1 MNEEQLLRRAASAW
15 SDGDRHHS
23 LRLLKD
29 AVRLD
34 PSLGS
39 VRRVL
44 AERYREM
51 GAPDQA
57 GRWGISLDGWTTD
70 LERDRLARLL
80 AGAGIDE
87 SQAVRFLALPDGR
100 VPDSVMELL
109 EGPTSVYRDRFQA
122 RLREEYGEEEG
133 SPLFIPTIVLW
144 ALYMITSVA
153 GAYTIFGFAV
163 FGSASSILARS
174 IGLLSIGVLV
184 IALASSAAMA
194 ASIRAKGWTAGWAM
208 GSIVVGGLF
217 VWGLASGWT
226 LR

>member
-1 MNEEQLLRRAASAW
+1 M
-15 SDGDRHHS
+15 
-23 LRLLKD
+23 LKD

-34 PSLGS
+34 PSLDS

-51 GAPDQA
+51 GNPDQA

-80 AGAGIDE
+80 AAAGIDE
-87 SQAVRFLALPDGR
+87 SQAVHFLALPDGR
-100 VPDSVMELL
+100 VPDSVTELL

-122 RLREEYGEEEG
+122 RLREEYEVEDR
-133 SPLFIPTIVLW
+133 SPLFSPTIVIW
-144 ALYMITSVA
+144 ALYMITGVG
-153 GAYTIFGFAV
+153 GAYTIFGFAL

-174 IGLLSIGVLV
+174 IALASVGILV

-194 ASIRAKGWTAGWAM
+194 ASIRAKGWAAGCAM
-208 GSIVVGGLF
+208 GSIVVGALF

>member
-1 MNEEQLLRRAASAW
+1 M
-15 SDGDRHHS
+15 
-23 LRLLKD
+23 LKD

-34 PSLGS
+34 PSLDS

-80 AGAGIDE
+80 AAAGIDE
-87 SQAVRFLALPDGR
+87 SQAVHFLDLPDGR
-100 VPDSVMELL
+100 VPDSVTELL

-122 RLREEYGEEEG
+122 RLREEYEVEDRPP
-133 SPLFIPTIVLW
+133 PLFIATIVIW
-144 ALYMITSVA
+144 VLYIITSV
-153 GAYTIFGFAV
+153 GGVYTIFLFAMY
-163 FGSASSILARS
+163 GSASSILARS
-174 IGLLSIGVLV
+174 IALASVGMFV

-194 ASIRAKGWTAGWAM
+194 ASIRAKGWAAGCAM
-208 GSIVVGGLF
+208 GSIVIGALF
-217 VWGLASGWT
+217 VFGLASGWT